1 MRPVFAGIDLGGT
14 GSRFVICEAGAVC
27 ATQVWSTAELGAGD
41 DSARIARIAD
51 ILRHLMPTNTK
62 LAAIG
67 IGATGPVDRAAGVVH
82 NQDTLPWFSEM
93 PLAAMVEAQ
102 CGAPVIMD
110 NDAVVAAFAEYE
122 AGAGRRAERLL
133 MVTLGAGIGVAFLK
147 RGRPFRGPNGAH
159 PEAGHISIL
168 EGAGRCY
175 CGADGCWEQLASRQA
190 LQAML
195 RPHLGAE
202 SPNAGLISEAA
213 RLAESNPAIARCF
226 SRYGY
231 FLGRGLSALHALYMP
246 EVTVIGGSVAPYLPL
261 FFDDLRN
268 ALIRAPG
275 FAVSVDLR
283 VASLGDTSGAL
294 GAALMA
300 GEAAARRIPRE

>member
-1 MRPVFAGIDLGGT
+1 MRPVVGGIDLGGT
-14 GSRFVICEAGAVC
+14 GSRFVMCDAGAIC
-27 ATQVWSTAELGAGD
+27 ATQVWTTAELGAGD
-41 DSARIARIAD
+41 NIARVARIEAT
-51 ILRHLMPTNTK
+51 LRDLMPPDTV
-62 LAAIG
+62 LVGIG
-67 IGATGPVDRAAGVVH
+67 IGATGPVDRATGVVH
-82 NQDTLPWFSEM
+82 NPDTLPWFSEM
-93 PLAAMVEAQ
+93 PLAGMVEAR
-102 CGAPVIMD
+102 CGVPVVID

-122 AGAGRRAERLL
+122 AGAGGRSDRML
-133 MVTLGAGIGVAFLK
+133 MVTLGTGIGVALLEQ
-147 RGRPFRGPNGAH
+147 GRPFRGPRGAH
-159 PEAGHISIL
+159 PEGGHIPIL

-195 RPHLGAE
+195 RPHLSAE
-202 SPNAGLISEAA
+202 IPDAGLISEAA

-261 FFDDLRN
+261 FFDDLRD
-268 ALIRAPG
+268 ALTRAPG

-300 GEAAARRIPRE
+300 GEAAARRAPR